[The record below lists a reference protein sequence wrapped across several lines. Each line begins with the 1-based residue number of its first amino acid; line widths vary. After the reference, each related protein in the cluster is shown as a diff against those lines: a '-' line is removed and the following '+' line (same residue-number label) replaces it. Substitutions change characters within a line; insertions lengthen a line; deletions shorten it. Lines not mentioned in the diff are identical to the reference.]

1 MTSDPDIKTLIAA
14 AEAAADAAAPACL
27 AHFRDASLI
36 ADNKA
41 AEGFDPVTA
50 ADRASE
56 RAIRAVLARLR
67 PDDAVRGEEEAARPG
82 TSGVEWVVD
91 PIDGTRAFLCG
102 APTWGVLIAANRGGR
117 PVLGLVDQPFTGE
130 RFIGVA
136 EVPSPGAV
144 WRRGGAE
151 RRLATRTCER
161 MEDATLLSTFPEI
174 GTADD
179 LRRFARLRDRAR
191 LTRYGLD
198 CYGYMLIALGQADLV
213 VEAGLAAYD
222 VQALIPVIEAAGGVV
237 TGWDGRDCSEGGRV
251 LAAGDPQLHAEAV
264 RLLSTD

>member
-1 MTSDPDIKTLIAA
+1 MRNDPDIETLVAA

-27 AHFRDASLI
+27 AHFRDASLS
-36 ADNKA
+36 AENKA
-41 AEGFDPVTA
+41 AVGFDPVTA

-67 PDDAVRGEEEAARPG
+67 PDDAVRGEEETARPG

-117 PVLGLVDQPFTGE
+117 PMLGLVDQPFTGE
-130 RFIGVA
+130 RFLGVA
-136 EVPSPGAV
+136 EERAPRAV
-144 WRRGGAE
+144 WRRGGVE
-151 RRLATRTCER
+151 RRLATRACAAIEG
-161 MEDATLLSTFPEI
+161 ATLLSTFPEI

-179 LRRFARLRDRAR
+179 LRRFARVRDRAR

-198 CYGYMLIALGQADLV
+198 CYGYMLVALGQADLV

-237 TGWDGRDCSEGGRV
+237 TGWDGSGCSEGGRV
-251 LAAGDPQLHAEAV
+251 LAAGDHRLHAEAV
-264 RLLSTD
+264 RLLSAD